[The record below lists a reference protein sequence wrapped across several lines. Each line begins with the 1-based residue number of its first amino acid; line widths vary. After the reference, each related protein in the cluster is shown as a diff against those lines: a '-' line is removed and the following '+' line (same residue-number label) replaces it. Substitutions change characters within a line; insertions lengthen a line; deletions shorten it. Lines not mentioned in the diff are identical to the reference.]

1 MTSIALILSFK
12 KLNDMSGGLLLPP
25 VAAAVVALAIYKLT
39 RPKPSVLLNGRRV
52 LITGAANGI
61 GKSLAELAFDR
72 GASVDLWDYDGA
84 GVETLRVALLNRRG
98 DATTSSSNANVGV
111 GTITCR
117 RVDVS
122 DDVSWNSAIA
132 SLPTTGGPDVFI
144 ACAGVV
150 GGAPITALSSTLD
163 RTLSVNVGGAARALA
178 AGFVAGENLNN
189 PPVTIV
195 LMGSLM
201 GWLGAKRLADYCAS
215 KWAINGLAD
224 CARLEVNDGAGG
236 GKSRTGIHLICPYIV
251 DTELFAGAFG
261 VPPQQ
266 AHWTV
271 KFISKIIN
279 IFLPRLSSSFV
290 SKSILDGVA
299 LNTGKHRTSF
309 LPWTTRF
316 IAQVPRLAL
325 FAKPS
330 WFDAIMEMSGG
341 RYGMDG
347 WTSQKKTSPSIKS
360 NGSTTTTAAAAAATA
375 RSKSPSI
382 ATSARSKS
390 KSPTSSSSRSPPTN
404 MASQKQSPSALQ
416 ASKLVA
422 PQARRRS

>member
-25 VAAAVVALAIYKLT
+25 VAAAVVAFAIYKLT
-39 RPKPSVLLNGRRV
+39 RPAPSVSLLGRRV

-61 GKSLAELAFDR
+61 GKSIAELAVDR

-84 GVETLRVALLNRRG
+84 GVETLRIALSKRRG
-98 DATTSSSNANVGV
+98 DDASSSSGSSNS
-111 GTITCR
+111 ITCR

-132 SLPTTGGPDVFI
+132 SLPSTGGPDVFI

-189 PPVTIV
+189 PPITIV

-261 VPPQQ
+261 VPPPQ

-325 FAKPS
+325 FAKPA
-330 WFDAIMEMSGG
+330 WFDAIMEVSGG

-347 WTSQKKTSPSIKS
+347 WTSKKTSPSIKATAS
-360 NGSTTTTAAAAAATA
+360 GSIISAAAA
-375 RSKSPSI
+375 RSKSPVSNTAI
-382 ATSARSKS
+382 SAARSKS
-390 KSPTSSSSRSPPTN
+390 KSPTTMSSRSPSNSKP
-404 MASQKQSPSALQ
+404 SPSALQ